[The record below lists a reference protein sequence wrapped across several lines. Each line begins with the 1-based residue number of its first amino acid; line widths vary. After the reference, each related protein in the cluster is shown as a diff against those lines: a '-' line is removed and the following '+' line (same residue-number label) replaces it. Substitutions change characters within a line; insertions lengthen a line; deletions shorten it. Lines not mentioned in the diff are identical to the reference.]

1 MLIPGKLHSRVES
14 RNSQVLIET
23 LDFAR
28 VHTFTGVIGVGSP
41 VEARRGGG
49 AIAGQLASRSRM
61 MCSSPPADDRRSQ
74 WWRARNVSGMLSHTT

>member
-41 VEARRGGG
+41 VEARRGG
-49 AIAGQLASRSRM
+49 S
-61 MCSSPPADDRRSQ
+61 DRRP
-74 WWRARNVSGMLSHTT
+74 ARQSVPDDVLIAACGRST